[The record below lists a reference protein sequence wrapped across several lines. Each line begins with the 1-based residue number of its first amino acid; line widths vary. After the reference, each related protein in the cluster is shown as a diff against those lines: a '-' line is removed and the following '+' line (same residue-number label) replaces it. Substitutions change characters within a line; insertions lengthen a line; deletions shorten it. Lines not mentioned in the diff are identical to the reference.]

1 MELYLLVCL
10 LAMQL
15 FHIDSLLLVDIL
27 LNFFS
32 HEMPRLSFSVE
43 LDTAHATW
51 LANDV
56 AMLSTKTG
64 ELLLLTLVYDGR
76 LVV

>member
-1 MELYLLVCL
+1 MQYFLLMWIAHFIGVFLCN
-10 LAMQL
+10 
-15 FHIDSLLLVDIL
+15 FLV
-27 LNFFS
+27 S
-32 HEMPRLSFSVE
+32 QEMPRSSFTVE

>member
-1 MELYLLVCL
+1 
-10 LAMQL
+10 
-15 FHIDSLLLVDIL
+15 
-27 LNFFS
+27 
-32 HEMPRLSFSVE
+32 MPRANFTVE

-64 ELLLLTLVYDGR
+64 DLLLLTLVYDGR
-76 LVV
+76 SVFFFLCLYCNILLVRDTESQ